1 MIPVPER
8 LRSKAANV
16 SGGGE
21 WLSELPDVIRRLSEE
36 WSIDLGSPFDDCH
49 ISLVVAADRAGL
61 PLVLKIPMPSTIELG
76 TLPAGARARE
86 ADALKVWAGNGAVQ
100 LVDLDAV
107 TGAMLAERCLPGAT
121 LADLDP
127 CAADDVAIEL
137 LSRLHVSPS
146 PGTFERLSDRA
157 ARLSL
162 DLPVRVDEAKIPIDH
177 ELVDTAIGLLGQLS
191 APGPAEILLHGDF
204 HHANILSARR
214 EAWLAIDPLPMIGDP
229 AYDCVQY
236 LLFRMG
242 DLADPSADWARVME
256 QFCRRMD
263 ADPERVKAWLFAR
276 LVSDAVAACT
286 QGTTVAE
293 LEAPLGDLWAARLVN
308 RLRS

>member
-1 MIPVPER
+1 VILVPER

-16 SGGGE
+16 SGGRD
-21 WLSELPDVIRRLSEE
+21 WLSELPDVLCRLSEE
-36 WSIDLGSPFDDCH
+36 WSFDLGSPFDDCH
-49 ISLVVAADRAGL
+49 ISLVVAVNRTGL
-61 PLVLKIPMPSTIELG
+61 PLVLKIPMPSTIELE
-76 TLPAGARARE
+76 TLPAGARAGE
-86 ADALKVWAGNGAVQ
+86 ADALRVWAGSGAVQ
-100 LVDLDAV
+100 LVDFDAA
-107 TGAMLAERCLPGAT
+107 TGAMLEERCLPGAT
-121 LADLDP
+121 LAALDP
-127 CAADDVAIEL
+127 RDADDVAIEL

-146 PGTFERLSDRA
+146 PRAFERLTDRA
-157 ARLSL
+157 ARLAL
-162 DLPVRVDEAKIPIDH
+162 DLPVRVDEAKLPIDL

-191 APGPAEILLHGDF
+191 APGPAEVLLHGDF

-214 EAWLAIDPLPMIGDP
+214 EAWLAIDPLPMFGDP

-242 DLADPSADWARVME
+242 DLADPNADWAKVIE

-286 QGTTVAE
+286 HGTTAAE
-293 LEAPLGDLWAARLVN
+293 LEAPLGDLWAARLVD

>member
-16 SGGGE
+16 SGGRE
-21 WLSELPDVIRRLSEE
+21 WMSELPDVIRRLSEE
-36 WSIDLGSPFDDCH
+36 WSIDPGSPFPDCYV
-49 ISLVVAADRAGL
+49 SLVVAATRAGR

-86 ADALKVWAGNGAVQ
+86 ADALRVWAGNGAVQ
-100 LVDLDAV
+100 LVDFDAA
-107 TGAMLAERCLPGAT
+107 TGAMLEERCLPGAT

-127 CAADDVAIEL
+127 RDADDVAIDL

-157 ARLSL
+157 VRLAL
-162 DLPVRVDEAKIPIDH
+162 DLPVRVDEARMRIDQ
-177 ELVDTAIGLLGQLS
+177 ELVETSIGLLAQLS
-191 APGPAEILLHGDF
+191 GPGPAEVLLHGDF
-204 HHANILSARR
+204 HHANILSAQR
-214 EAWLAIDPLPMIGDP
+214 EPWLAIDPLPMIGDP

-242 DLADPSADWARVME
+242 DLADPNADWAKVIE

-293 LEAPLGDLWAARLVN
+293 LEAPFGDLWAARLVN
-308 RLRS
+308 RLRN